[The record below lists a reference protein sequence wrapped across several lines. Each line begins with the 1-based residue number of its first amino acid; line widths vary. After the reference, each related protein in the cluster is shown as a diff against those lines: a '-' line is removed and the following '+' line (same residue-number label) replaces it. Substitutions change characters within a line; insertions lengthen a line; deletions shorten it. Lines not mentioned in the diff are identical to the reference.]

1 MTKILYL
8 INRKN
13 LLKELYTTAALDFL
27 TIHILILFKMY
38 FRILLHQMLFLVSKT
53 NLVFIEDIITFNYSD
68 HY

>member
-53 NLVFIEDIITFNYSD
+53 NLAFIEDIITFNYSD